1 MEIRLQR
8 RPSRAP
14 PQSCDEPQA
23 MKTTHEP
30 QAMNL
35 NGSVPASRSGGGV
48 MRSLKLAVLCLLR
61 GGGMFELVANS
72 RWRQQRLLILCYHGT
87 SLEDEHLWRP
97 GLYISRQRLS
107 ERFASLKQRH
117 YTMLPLGEALEQLQ
131 AQTLPA
137 RSVALTF
144 DDGTYDFY
152 RQAYPLLQKFGF
164 PATVYLTTYYSVGER
179 PVFNLICSYMLW
191 QRRGKVIAD
200 GEEIGLPGPLDLC
213 SETGRHRVVRG
224 LIDLSEREGMD
235 GVQKDDLASRFAG
248 FLEID
253 FSALKSKR
261 ILQLMN
267 AREVR
272 EVARNRIDIQLHTHR
287 HRTPEDEAL
296 FSREI
301 RENREHI
308 LELAGVNPV
317 HFCYPGG
324 IYQPAFLP
332 WLRAEQ
338 VLSATTCDSG
348 LCTSRSESLLLPRF
362 VDSQSR
368 TQLEFEGWT
377 AGVGD
382 LLALRRNAAQKY
394 VPRD

>member
-1 MEIRLQR
+1 
-8 RPSRAP
+8 
-14 PQSCDEPQA
+14 
-23 MKTTHEP
+23 MKTAHEP

-35 NGSVPASRSGGGV
+35 NGSVHAFRGSGAF
-48 MRSLKLAVLCLLR
+48 MRSLKLAVLRLLR
-61 GGGMFELVANS
+61 GGGMFALVANS

-97 GLYISRQRLS
+97 GLYMSRQRLS
-107 ERFASLKQRH
+107 ERFSFLKQH
-117 YTMLPLGEALEQLQ
+117 QYTVLPLGEALEQLR

-152 RQAYPLLQKFGF
+152 RQAYPLLQQFGF
-164 PATVYLTTYYSVGER
+164 PATVYLTTYYLVGEC

-191 QRRGKVIAD
+191 QRRGTVIAD
-200 GEEIGLPGPLDLC
+200 GESLGLPGSLDLR

-224 LIDLSEREGMD
+224 LIELAEREGMS
-235 GVQKDDLASRFAG
+235 GVQKDDLASRLAA
-248 FLEID
+248 FLKID
-253 FSALKSKR
+253 YGALKSKR

-272 EVARNRIDIQLHTHR
+272 EVAQNGVDIQLHTHR
-287 HRTPEDEAL
+287 HRMPEDKAL

-301 RENREHI
+301 RENRGHI

-324 IYQPAFLP
+324 VYQPVFLP

-348 LCTSRSESLLLPRF
+348 LCTRRSRNLLLPRF

-368 TQLEFEGWT
+368 TQLEFESWT